1 VGVEGACLHNTDGL
15 RQVVMAPGGM
25 SATPEKLHGNT
36 WLVSGWEILR
46 KNGNL
51 SRDLKG
57 FLYSDLGSW
66 SAPVTHIFLALVA
79 G

>member
-1 VGVEGACLHNTDGL
+1 
-15 RQVVMAPGGM
+15 M